1 MCPPWT
7 DRGRSRSIPWGVISG
22 SALAVCVS
30 KTSTIALIFLL
41 SNSGCAYR
49 IGSNLVH
56 GMLEE
61 ASGQGQGEGVDEV
74 GNQVLERALLAELG
88 HQLGTGLSSGAMEIS
103 EEQRAELERTV
114 DSLLAVAAR
123 RTGKGLRTEVS
134 PELRDLVHQAI
145 VQTLADG
152 LREDIGPSAE
162 AVVERMVR
170 EATTTLRDELAM
182 EETRVT
188 ISDLLR
194 DSIYFAL
201 REGHGGSPSIGESLE
216 FTLEENVLDP
226 LANTVGGI
234 AEGVAYNVN
243 ASAQRTEQ
251 LLQFIIGGLM
261 FVLLISFSA
270 FWIRGRQH
278 RMVVQT
284 RDQAQA
290 RLRNFEGVLS
300 GLDDATRDLFG
311 ENFRDEDP
319 SPAPGEPLS

>member
-1 MCPPWT
+1 
-7 DRGRSRSIPWGVISG
+7 
-22 SALAVCVS
+22 
-30 KTSTIALIFLL
+30 
-41 SNSGCAYR
+41 
-49 IGSNLVH
+49 
-56 GMLEE
+56 MLEE
-61 ASGQGQGEGVDEV
+61 ASGQGQGDGVDEV

-88 HQLGTGLSSGAMEIS
+88 HQLGTGLSSGAMEIG
-103 EEQRAELERTV
+103 EEQRAELERTI

-152 LREDIGPSAE
+152 LREDIGSSAE

-170 EATTTLRDELAM
+170 EASTTLRDELAM

-201 REGHGGSPSIGESLE
+201 REGHGGSPSVGESLE

-251 LLQFIIGGLM
+251 LLQFIIGGLI
-261 FVLLISFSA
+261 FVLLLSFGA
-270 FWIRGRQH
+270 FWVRGRQH
-278 RMVVQT
+278 RAVLQT

-290 RLRNFEGVLS
+290 RLRSFEGILS
-300 GLDDATRDLFG
+300 GLDEATRELFG
-311 ENFRDEDP
+311 DRFRDEAQP
-319 SPAPGEPLS
+319 PAPGEPLD